1 MYQEKKEKIFKVRKM
16 GWLEKSILKK
26 GLLFA
31 AVLLLCFFT
40 PITAHAEKKVVKIGA
55 IAGNDFVEEY
65 GFAYSYRGD
74 AYKSGEISAE
84 ELK

>member
-1 MYQEKKEKIFKVRKM
+1 MYQEKEGKFLKSRVM
-16 GWLEKSILKK
+16 GWMERSILKK

-65 GFAYSYRGD
+65 GGVYRG
-74 AYKSGEISAE
+74 YGVEYM
-84 ELK
+84 